1 MNSTQATLEESKF
14 ESNAARRSQIGES
27 STRNSTLVSWC
38 SGYEG
43 ESSVSIADYQTG
55 ESYAKFPGVKLFK
68 PAEFST
74 WTHVKEIPE
83 TNHLIT
89 AYYSRYNS
97 ASFKIIDFST
107 KTIKTVFS
115 FEELEGIVGDSE
127 IAVNAKRKLM
137 ALIPLVG
144 KTAYHLLDTD
154 SFTLLR
160 KASWFPQFSENRV
173 STLDI
178 SPDGRKIAMAAHAGT
193 TCVISDISTS
203 NCDVEYN
210 LVNQNYTNIRCR
222 WGEHPEDPSLF
233 LTYSGKLLNILDIEK
248 KNLLLKDS
256 LVLGDLIGITWID
269 KCPQDSNLL
278 ALGGN
283 TVTIFDRRESKFAK
297 SFLPLLCW
305 GGINCVRWS
314 PDGHF
319 IAATSDH
326 SYGKVLDLRT
336 EKMIFDQKTSDKG
349 WAYSVCFL

>member
-1 MNSTQATLEESKF
+1 M
-14 ESNAARRSQIGES
+14 
-27 STRNSTLVSWC
+27 
-38 SGYEG
+38 
-43 ESSVSIADYQTG
+43 
-55 ESYAKFPGVKLFK
+55 
-68 PAEFST
+68 
-74 WTHVKEIPE
+74 KEIPE

-89 AYYSRYNS
+89 AYYSEYDS

-210 LVNQNYTNIRCR
+210 IESDAYAVRCR
-222 WGEHPEDPSLF
+222 WGSPGDPSLF
-233 LTYSGKLLNILDIEK
+233 LTYRGKLLNILDIEK
-248 KNLLLKDS
+248 KKLLLKDS
-256 LVLGDLIGITWID
+256 LVLEDPIGINWID
-269 KCPQDSNLL
+269 KFPQDSNLL
-278 ALGGN
+278 ALSG
-283 TVTIFDRRESKFAK
+283 IFDRRESKFVRLFQ
-297 SFLPLLCW
+297 SFHCW
-305 GGINCVRWS
+305 GGISCVRWS
-314 PDGHF
+314 PDGDF
-319 IAATSDH
+319 IATASDDT
-326 SYGKVLDLRT
+326 YGKVVDLRT
-336 EKMIFDQKTSDKG
+336 EKVIFSQATRDKG
-349 WAYSVCFL
+349 CAYSVCFL